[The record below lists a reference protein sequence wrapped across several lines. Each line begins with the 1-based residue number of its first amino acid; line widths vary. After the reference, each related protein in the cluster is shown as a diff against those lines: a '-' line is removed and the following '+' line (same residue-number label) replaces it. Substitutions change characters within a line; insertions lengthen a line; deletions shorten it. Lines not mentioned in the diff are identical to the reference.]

1 MAVTLIEDCV
11 LEARRE
17 DLVRDLRHRFN
28 ALLGVSLFSW
38 ATMAG
43 LLVFVWIHG
52 QVLGVKSFSWF
63 IFGVFM
69 SMLQLVFLVFVAFRL
84 HSTMKVRSSLLS
96 NLEYA
101 SEHDSL
107 TGLINR
113 RGFEFYLKESL
124 LMASRQRHSLTLLYL
139 DLDGFKQVNDS
150 HGHAVGD
157 RLLRAVASNW
167 GEVVRGGDIL
177 ARLGGDEFV
186 LLTSAIG
193 SEVEALS
200 ERLISVAKASRMDEI
215 SDLQIGVSIGVAEFP
230 LDGKD
235 ATSLVLA
242 ADSAMLDAK
251 GLGKSCF
258 QRAMKASDGTA
269 QSLRSA

>member
-1 MAVTLIEDCV
+1 
-11 LEARRE
+11 
-17 DLVRDLRHRFN
+17 
-28 ALLGVSLFSW
+28 
-38 ATMAG
+38 
-43 LLVFVWIHG
+43 
-52 QVLGVKSFSWF
+52 
-63 IFGVFM
+63 
-69 SMLQLVFLVFVAFRL
+69 
-84 HSTMKVRSSLLS
+84 
-96 NLEYA
+96 
-101 SEHDSL
+101 
-107 TGLINR
+107 
-113 RGFEFYLKESL
+113 
-124 LMASRQRHSLTLLYL
+124 MASRQRHSLTLLYL